1 MSSASSGT
9 TVIRRSSTPSARSS
23 PIRNAPFSSANLP
36 VRISSPMMT
45 IPAVGTPRPYRAK
58 MRAMEPGDLVLRGG
72 RVMDPAAPGKA
83 VDLATD
89 VRIANG
95 RIVEIGRALSAPRV
109 IDVRD
114 LWVVPGLVDLHVHL
128 REPGQEYKEDIETGT
143 RAAAAGGFTTICCMP
158 NTKPVNDQRAIT
170 ELIVRRARAVGSVR
184 VRPIGAIP
192 HGLEGKAR
200 ADIAE
205 MKDAGI
211 VAISDDGRPVMNA
224 GLLRRAFEYAKTF
237 DLPLVQHAEDLDLA
251 EGGAMNEG
259 AVAPRIGVRGQPACA
274 ESSMVARDLEIV
286 EWTGA
291 RYHVAHVSTARTVA
305 LVREAKRRG
314 LPVTCEVTPH
324 HLALTDEACAHYDT
338 RTKVMPPLRTSADQ
352 EALLEGLAD
361 GTIDCI
367 ATDHAPHSP
376 VEKDV
381 EFECAAPGMLGLET
395 ALPIVLG
402 FVRAGQLDVHRA
414 IAALTGNPARA
425 FNLAAGS
432 LAVGGAADVCVIDP
446 ERAVT
451 IDVGMLHSKSKNTPF
466 LGRGFAGRAVLT
478 LVEGRVVFDLDGRT
492 R

>member
-1 MSSASSGT
+1 MD
-9 TVIRRSSTPSARSS
+9 PQ
-23 PIRNAPFSSANLP
+23 
-36 VRISSPMMT
+36 
-45 IPAVGTPRPYRAK
+45 
-58 MRAMEPGDLVLRGG
+58 DLVLRGG
-72 RVMDPAAPGKA
+72 RVLDPSAPRP
-83 VDLATD
+83 VDLVAD
-89 VRIANG
+89 VRIQNG
-95 RIVEIGRALSAPRV
+95 RIVEIGRGLVAPRI

-114 LWVVPGLVDLHVHL
+114 LWIVPGLIDLHVHL

-158 NTKPVNDQRAIT
+158 NTKPVNDQRAVT
-170 ELIVRRARAVGSVR
+170 ELIVRRAQEVGSVR
-184 VRPIGAIP
+184 VRPIGAIT
-192 HGLEGKAR
+192 HRLEGKLL

-224 GLLRRAFEYAKTF
+224 GLMRRAFEYAKTF
-237 DLPLVQHAEDLDLA
+237 DLPVVQHAEDLDLA

-259 AVAPRIGVRGQPACA
+259 AVATRIGIKGQPACA
-274 ESSMVARDLEIV
+274 ESAMVARDLEIV

-305 LVREAKRRG
+305 LVRDAKRRG

-324 HLALTDEACAHYDT
+324 HLALTDEACSHYDT
-338 RTKVMPPLRTSADQ
+338 RTKVMPPLRTAGDQ

-361 GTIDCI
+361 GTIDAI

-395 ALPIVLG
+395 ALPIVLD
-402 FVRAGQLDVHRA
+402 FVRMGSLDEQRV
-414 IAALTGNPARA
+414 IAALTGGPARA
-425 FNLAAGS
+425 FGLAGGG
-432 LAVGGAADVCVIDP
+432 LAVGAVADLTVIDP
-446 ERAVT
+446 ERPLVLTGEA
-451 IDVGMLHSKSKNTPF
+451 LLSKSKNSPF
-466 LGRGFAGRAVLT
+466 LGHKLAGRAVLT
-478 LVEGRVVFDLDGRT
+478 FVDGRMVYDLDGRM